1 MTLSIRT
8 RLTLWYAAIV
18 IVVLTAA
25 AAAMVGAQTQLG
37 LRRLDDELDRLSGA
51 MLTVL
56 ANEIDER
63 HDLALAADD
72 ATEEIDIKGRT
83 VVILSSDG
91 TLLASN
97 LASNKDGP
105 DAAFLAS
112 VPAPSRFVTVP
123 TSAGDL
129 RMVAVA
135 GAHAGLTYTIR
146 IAAPLTALASERSAL
161 MESLAIGLS
170 MALLLA
176 GVGGWIIGRQALRPL
191 VAMAQETSAMTTLTP
206 DERVTVP
213 RARDEVAQL
222 GQAFN
227 GLLDRLDAAMSAQ
240 RQFMADASHEL
251 RTPVSV
257 TRTTAQVTLGREHR
271 TEQEYRESLTIVAEQ
286 AERLTRMVD
295 DMFLLAR
302 ADAHARP
309 IDATAI
315 YLGEL
320 VDECTR
326 AVRVLA
332 EERGV
337 DVRALGEQDV
347 PFVGDENLLRQL
359 LVNLLENGVAHTP
372 PGGRVTA
379 ELRTTED
386 SVEIAVTD
394 SGPGVDRA
402 DRDRIFERFVRLAPS
417 GAQTGAGLG
426 LPIARWIAERHGGR
440 LTLESSAPKGARF
453 VVWLPYAPVTGPSAP
468 PEPHVAVHQVSFDQ

>member
-1 MTLSIRT
+1 
-8 RLTLWYAAIV
+8 
-18 IVVLTAA
+18 
-25 AAAMVGAQTQLG
+25 
-37 LRRLDDELDRLSGA
+37 
-51 MLTVL
+51 
-56 ANEIDER
+56 
-63 HDLALAADD
+63 
-72 ATEEIDIKGRT
+72 
-83 VVILSSDG
+83 
-91 TLLASN
+91 
-97 LASNKDGP
+97 
-105 DAAFLAS
+105 
-112 VPAPSRFVTVP
+112 
-123 TSAGDL
+123 
-129 RMVAVA
+129 MVAVA

-161 MESLAIGLS
+161 METLAIGLS

-213 RARDEVAQL
+213 RARDELAQL

-227 GLLDRLDAAMSAQ
+227 GLLDRLDAAMSTQ

-257 TRTTAQVTLGREHR
+257 TRTAAQVTLGREHR

-379 ELRTTED
+379 KLRTDRGFGGNRRHRFRSWCRWRRSRSHLRALRSPGPVRRTD
-386 SVEIAVTD
+386 WGRPRSADRALDRRTARRPLDPRVERARRSPVRRLVALCAGDGPIGYARAAR
-394 SGPGVDRA
+394 GRPPGVLR
-402 DRDRIFERFVRLAPS
+402 
-417 GAQTGAGLG
+417 
-426 LPIARWIAERHGGR
+426 PIA
-440 LTLESSAPKGARF
+440 
-453 VVWLPYAPVTGPSAP
+453 
-468 PEPHVAVHQVSFDQ
+468 

>member
-25 AAAMVGAQTQLG
+25 GAAMVGTQTQLG

-63 HDLALAADD
+63 HDLALAAGD

-83 VVILSSDG
+83 VVILSADG
-91 TLLASN
+91 KLLASN
-97 LASNKDGP
+97 NNKEGP
-105 DAAFLAS
+105 DAAFVAS
-112 VPAPSRFVTVP
+112 VPAASRFVTVA

-129 RMVAVA
+129 RIITVS
-135 GAHAGLTYTIR
+135 GSHEGQTYTIR
-146 IAAPLTALASERSAL
+146 VAAQLSALARERSAL
-161 MESLAIGLS
+161 LETLAVGLWL
-170 MALLLA
+170 ALLLA

-213 RARDEVAQL
+213 AARDELAQL

-257 TRTTAQVTLGREHR
+257 TRTAAQVTLGREHR
-271 TEQEYRESLTIVAEQ
+271 TEQEYRESLTIVTEQ

-309 IDATAI
+309 LDATAI

-320 VDECTR
+320 LNECTR

-332 EERGV
+332 DERGV
-337 DVRALGEQDV
+337 DVRALGEPDV

-359 LVNLLENGVAHTP
+359 LINLLENGVAHTP
-372 PGGRVTA
+372 PGGTVTA
-379 ELRTTED
+379 ELRTADD

-417 GAQTGAGLG
+417 AAQTGAGLG

-440 LTLESSAPKGARF
+440 LTLESSAPAGARF
-453 VVWLPYAPVTGPSAP
+453 VVWLPYAPAAAKRD
-468 PEPHVAVHQVSFDQ
+468 VAVPAAAIHQPSFD

>member
-25 AAAMVGAQTQLG
+25 GVAMVGAQTRLG
-37 LRRLDDELDRLSGA
+37 LRRLDDELDRLSA
-51 MLTVL
+51 TVLTVL

-63 HDLALAADD
+63 EDLAQAAKD
-72 ATEEIDIKGRT
+72 ATDEVGIKART
-83 VVILSSDG
+83 VVILSTDSRLLSSSGEG
-91 TLLASN
+91 TDAAILAS
-97 LASNKDGP
+97 L
-105 DAAFLAS
+105 
-112 VPAPSRFVTVP
+112 PAPSRFATVATP
-123 TSAGDL
+123 AGDI
-129 RMVAVA
+129 RMIAVS
-135 GAHAGLTYTIR
+135 GAHAGRTYGIR
-146 IAAPLTALASERSAL
+146 VAAPLSALAAERSAL
-161 MESLAIGLS
+161 MEALGVGLS
-170 MALLLA
+170 LALLLA
-176 GVGGWIIGRQALRPL
+176 GVGGWVIGRQALRPL
-191 VAMAQETSAMTTLTP
+191 VAMAQETSAMTTVTP
-206 DERVTVP
+206 EARVTLP
-213 RARDEVAQL
+213 RARDELGQL
-222 GQAFN
+222 GRAFN
-227 GLLDRLDAAMSAQ
+227 GLLDRLEAGMSAQ

-309 IDATAI
+309 IERTAI

-320 VDECTR
+320 MAECAR

-332 EERGV
+332 EARGV
-337 DVRALGEQDV
+337 EVRTLGEQDV
-347 PFVGDENLLRQL
+347 PFVGDEDLLREL

-372 PGGRVTA
+372 PGGHVTV
-379 ELRTTED
+379 ELSATNTA
-386 SVEIAVTD
+386 VEIAVTD

-426 LPIARWIAERHGGR
+426 LPIARWISERHGGQ
-440 LTLESSAPKGARF
+440 LTLESSAPAGARF
-453 VVWLPYAPVTGPSAP
+453 VVRLPNAPNATGA
-468 PEPHVAVHQVSFDQ
+468 A

>member
-8 RLTLWYAAIV
+8 RLTLWYTAIV

-51 MLTVL
+51 MLTVM

-63 HDLALAADD
+63 HDLALAAGD

-91 TLLASN
+91 TLLDSN
-97 LASNKDGP
+97 NDGP
-105 DAAFLAS
+105 DAALLAS

-146 IAAPLTALASERSAL
+146 IAAPLAALSSERSAL
-161 MESLAIGLS
+161 METLAIGLS
-170 MALLLA
+170 LALLLA

-213 RARDEVAQL
+213 RARDELAQL

-257 TRTTAQVTLGREHR
+257 TRTAAQVTLGREHR

-372 PGGRVTA
+372 PG
-379 ELRTTED
+379 
-386 SVEIAVTD
+386 
-394 SGPGVDRA
+394 RA
-402 DRDRIFERFVRLAPS
+402 RDRRAPYRPRIRWKS
-417 GAQTGAGLG
+417 PSPIPVLVWMV
-426 LPIARWIAERHGGR
+426 PIAIAS
-440 LTLESSAPKGARF
+440 SSASFAWPRQAHR
-453 VVWLPYAPVTGPSAP
+453 LGPASVCRSRAGSLNGT
-468 PEPHVAVHQVSFDQ
+468 AAA